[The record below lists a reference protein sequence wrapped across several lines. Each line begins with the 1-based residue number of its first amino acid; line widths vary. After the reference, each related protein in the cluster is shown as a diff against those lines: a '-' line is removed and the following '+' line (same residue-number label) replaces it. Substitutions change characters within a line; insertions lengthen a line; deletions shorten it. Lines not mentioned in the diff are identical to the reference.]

1 MIVVN
6 KCVNAHSSTRMINKY
21 IAIANSQPLQNIE
34 DANEQRRLH
43 RPLLKGKR
51 RTMGL
56 SVKEYKDKNDYN
68 HALKLEQEH
77 IDNEIFKEFVAEQVN
92 GGFAWDE
99 PNFMI

>member
-1 MIVVN
+1 
-6 KCVNAHSSTRMINKY
+6 
-21 IAIANSQPLQNIE
+21 
-34 DANEQRRLH
+34 
-43 RPLLKGKR
+43 
-51 RTMGL
+51 MGL